1 MMATTF
7 KNYELPK
14 SQSVAHFDIFAAFE
28 KLDTNRKLA
37 LVDQLF
43 HAGTYA
49 YLNMVQKFWPDAN
62 EMDSAKLERLLRARI
77 ERTLQTQ

>member
-14 SQSVAHFDIFAAFE
+14 SQSPHFDIFAAFE
-28 KLDTNRKLA
+28 KLETGRKLA

-43 HAGTYA
+43 HAGSYA
-49 YLNMVQKFWPDAN
+49 YLNMVQKFWPEAN
-62 EMDSAKLERLLRARI
+62 EQDSTKLERLLRSRI
-77 ERTLQTQ
+77 ERTLKEQ

>member
-1 MMATTF
+1 MMATMF

-14 SQSVAHFDIFAAFE
+14 SPSPHFDIFAAFE

-43 HAGTYA
+43 HSGNHA
-49 YLNMVQKFWPDAN
+49 YFNMIQKFWPDAN

-77 ERTLQTQ
+77 ERTLQAQ

>member
-1 MMATTF
+1 MATSF

-14 SQSVAHFDIFAAFE
+14 ASPVGFDIFAAFE

-43 HAGTYA
+43 HAGSFA
-49 YLNMVQKFWPDAN
+49 YLNMVQKFWPEAN
-62 EMDSAKLERLLRARI
+62 ETDSSKLERMLRARI
-77 ERTLQTQ
+77 ERTMHQQ